1 MSEPPDNLVL
11 VYLRRIDGKI
21 DQLIEDVQDL
31 KRCLTSLEY
40 QMASFRSEM
49 AAMASQ
55 DGPRT

>member
-11 VYLRRIDGKI
+11 VYVPWIDGKI

-31 KRCLTSLEY
+31 KRCLTSLH
-40 QMASFRSEM
+40 QVASFRSEM